1 MRVLIL
7 GATGGLGRCLL
18 SQALERGH
26 GITALVRGEPSRLG
40 IAHDRLHIVAGDA
53 LDPTAVNAGV
63 QGQDAVIFSI
73 GESRKGKPTTLFSD
87 ATRILVPAM
96 ETQGVRR
103 LLAVTGIGAGDSKGH
118 GGFIYD
124 RIVYPLFTKEIYR
137 DKDRQEELIRQSRLD
152 WVIIRP
158 ASFTNGRLRGNI
170 RVAVNLDGVTMQ
182 LISRADAAAFILD
195 QLTSDEY
202 LGQTPLIGY

>member
-1 MRVLIL
+1 V
-7 GATGGLGRCLL
+7 
-18 SQALERGH
+18 
-26 GITALVRGEPSRLG
+26 TALVRGEPSRLG
-40 IAHDRLHIVAGDA
+40 VVHDCLRIVAGDA
-53 LDPTAVNAGV
+53 LDPAAVNAAV
-63 QGQDAVIFSI
+63 QGQDAVVFSI

-87 ATRILVPAM
+87 ATRILIPAM
-96 ETQGVRR
+96 ETHRVRR

-137 DKDRQEELIRQSRLD
+137 DKDRQEELIRQSQLD

-170 RVAVNLDGVTMQ
+170 RVAVKLDGVTMQ